1 MFSVIVKLSL
11 SFFGYYSYYYHVLI
25 NVVCNPHNYSDK
37 IILNVKKKNT
47 HIIYII
53 MLHTIINNY
62 L

>member
-11 SFFGYYSYYYHVLI
+11 SFFGYYSYYYHDLI

-37 IILNVKKKNT
+37 IILNVVL
-47 HIIYII
+47 YII
-53 MLHTIINNY
+53 LTLYI